1 MWENFRADRRRAKG
15 PACSVPTRSVTSS
28 ANAPTAKIT
37 DDRDE
42 LVAFFDYPAEH
53 WIRLRTTTPIE
64 STFTTVPRGTKSP
77 RAPAEVLPG
86 PLRWHSSYRYKLLSA
101 ESRPS
106 VPWVPISPDISSTYR
121 NSSS

>member
-28 ANAPTAKIT
+28 ANAPTTKIT

-53 WIRLRTTTPIE
+53 WIRLRTTTPIG
-64 STFTTVPRGTKSP
+64 STFTTVRRRTKVTKGPGRSAAGALAMAFKLSLQAAQRG
-77 RAPAEVLPG
+77 
-86 PLRWHSSYRYKLLSA
+86 
-101 ESRPS
+101 
-106 VPWVPISPDISSTYR
+106 
-121 NSSS
+121 